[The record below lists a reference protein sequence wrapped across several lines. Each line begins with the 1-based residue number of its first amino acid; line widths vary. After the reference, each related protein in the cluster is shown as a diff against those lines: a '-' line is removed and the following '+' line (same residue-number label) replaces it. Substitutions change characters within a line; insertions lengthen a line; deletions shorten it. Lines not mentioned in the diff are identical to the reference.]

1 MKIYFLQA
9 QNGDSIALSFCD
21 DESKPRNIV
30 IDGGKEVTYFNRVRR
45 NGPLKTLI
53 DGIKNRGEKIDLLI
67 LSHIDNDHIE
77 GFLKWFEQDK
87 NAHEFV
93 GEVWFNSGEAIAN
106 YLKKPKNEDLNLLIT
121 DGSNV
126 YTGVDEGIEFQKY
139 LRKYNLNLD
148 RLIMKD
154 LNWEDFNLKI
164 KVLTPTHKQLEN
176 LLEFYHEETGDVRY
190 TAARNDWSKNLTDI
204 IAEEEKP
211 TFRFKQDRSEKNGS
225 SITSLITYK
234 DKSFL
239 LLADSHPK
247 AVCNALK
254 DLGYTKENPVKVE
267 FVQVAHHGSKANNN
281 KELFELV
288 DTQNYII
295 STNSSG
301 HGHPHKSVIARI
313 VAKNPK
319 AVIYS
324 NYERVADNI
333 LTEKDKMD
341 YPDVQ
346 VKLIS
351 EFNIEV

>member
-1 MKIYFLQA
+1 MNIKFLKA
-9 QNGDSIALSFCD
+9 ENGDAIAIDFCD
-21 DESKPRNIV
+21 NEGKPRNIL
-30 IDGGKEVTYFNRVRR
+30 IDGGREITYFDRVRR
-45 NGPLKTLI
+45 DGPLRKAI
-53 DGIKNRGEKIDLLI
+53 ENIKQKGGNIDLLI

-87 NAHEFV
+87 NAPDIV
-93 GEVWFNSGEAIAN
+93 GEVWFNSGEAIAK
-106 YLKKPKNEDLNLLIT
+106 YLKSPKNEDLNLFIA

-126 YTGVDEGIEFQKY
+126 YTGVDEGIEFHKY
-139 LRKYNLNLD
+139 LQKHNLVQEGVIL
-148 RLIMKD
+148 KD
-154 LNWEDFNLKI
+154 LEWEDFNLKI
-164 KVLTPTHKQLEN
+164 KVLTPTNKQLKD
-176 LLEFYHEETGDVRY
+176 LLKLYYKETGDIRY
-190 TAARNDWSKNLTDI
+190 TAAGNDWSKNLSDI

-211 TFRFKQDRSEKNGS
+211 SFRFKQDTSEKNGS

-247 AVCNALK
+247 EVCRALK
-254 DLGYTKENPVKVE
+254 DLGYSKENPVKVE
-267 FVQVAHHGSKANNN
+267 FMQVAHHGSKANNN
-281 KELFELV
+281 KELFDLV

-301 HGHPHKSVIARI
+301 HGHPHKSVIGRI
-313 VAKNPK
+313 VAKNSK

-324 NYERVADNI
+324 NYERVADNL
-333 LTEKDKMD
+333 LTEQDQID

-351 EFNIEV
+351 EFHIEE